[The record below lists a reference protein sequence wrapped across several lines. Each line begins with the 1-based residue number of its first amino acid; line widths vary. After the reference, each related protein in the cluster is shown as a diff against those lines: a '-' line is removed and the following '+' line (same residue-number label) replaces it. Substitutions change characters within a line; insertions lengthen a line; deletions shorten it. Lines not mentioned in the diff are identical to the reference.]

1 MRGEAQRIADPVP
14 VDGDRAELDRDRV
27 RDEIEHPRKCS
38 GVLPILPAVNAEFNV
53 WLLIVG
59 LVVGAGLVWLV
70 VMDSRR
76 RESEIDAVEL
86 PREAAWL
93 SAVMTEDG
101 DEVSPEAAERLLLL
115 HRAYLDAPP
124 PDAPEASDLEDLLCP
139 PRTWRKLE
147 RPVERVRA
155 PRAGPGRCRQRSPQR
170 RPVKRRRSRRST
182 GR

>member
-1 MRGEAQRIADPVP
+1 
-14 VDGDRAELDRDRV
+14 
-27 RDEIEHPRKCS
+27 
-38 GVLPILPAVNAEFNV
+38 VNAEFNV

-76 RESEIDAVEL
+76 RESEIDATEL

-101 DEVSPEAAERLLLL
+101 DDVSPETAERLLLL

-124 PDAPEASDLEDLLCP
+124 PD
-139 PRTWRKLE
+139 
-147 RPVERVRA
+147 PVESDEVLDA
-155 PRAGPGRCRQRSPQR
+155 ATPADVADGIA
-170 RPVKRRRSRRST
+170 T
-182 GR
+182 GRVERSELPEQDRVAVDGGARSIDQ

>member
-1 MRGEAQRIADPVP
+1 
-14 VDGDRAELDRDRV
+14 
-27 RDEIEHPRKCS
+27 
-38 GVLPILPAVNAEFNV
+38 VNAEFNV

-93 SAVMTEDG
+93 SAVMIEDG
-101 DEVSPEAAERLLLL
+101 DEVSPEVAERLLLL

-124 PDAPEASDLEDLLCP
+124 PNAPVAPEGLDETEIPSD
-139 PRTWRKLE
+139 
-147 RPVERVRA
+147 PVELSELPEEDGVGIDRRA
-155 PRAGPGRCRQRSPQR
+155 RSVDQ
-170 RPVKRRRSRRST
+170 
-182 GR
+182 

>member
-1 MRGEAQRIADPVP
+1 
-14 VDGDRAELDRDRV
+14 
-27 RDEIEHPRKCS
+27 
-38 GVLPILPAVNAEFNV
+38 VNAEFNV

-70 VMDSRR
+70 LMDSRR

-101 DEVSPEAAERLLLL
+101 DAVSPDVAQRLLLL

-124 PDAPEASDLEDLLCP
+124 PDAPGALDAGDLASADDAEEIPSD
-139 PRTWRKLE
+139 RLE
-147 RPVERVRA
+147 RSELPEQDRGGVDSGASSVD
-155 PRAGPGRCRQRSPQR
+155 Q
-170 RPVKRRRSRRST
+170 
-182 GR
+182 

>member
-1 MRGEAQRIADPVP
+1 
-14 VDGDRAELDRDRV
+14 
-27 RDEIEHPRKCS
+27 
-38 GVLPILPAVNAEFNV
+38 VNAEFNV

-101 DEVSPEAAERLLLL
+101 EAVSPETAERLLLL

-124 PDAPEASDLEDLLCP
+124 PDAAEASDSDGSLSSADDAEVIPLD
-139 PRTWRKLE
+139 R
-147 RPVERVRA
+147 VERSELPDEDRVGVDSGA
-155 PRAGPGRCRQRSPQR
+155 RSVDQ
-170 RPVKRRRSRRST
+170 
-182 GR
+182 

>member
-1 MRGEAQRIADPVP
+1 
-14 VDGDRAELDRDRV
+14 
-27 RDEIEHPRKCS
+27 
-38 GVLPILPAVNAEFNV
+38 VNAEFNV

-93 SAVMTEDG
+93 SAVMREDG
-101 DEVSPEAAERLLLL
+101 DEVSSEVAERLLLL

-124 PDAPEASDLEDLLCP
+124 PDAVPATGADDLEDVP
-139 PRTWRKLE
+139 SD
-147 RPVERVRA
+147 PVGGSELPDEDGVGIDRGA
-155 PRAGPGRCRQRSPQR
+155 PSVDQ
-170 RPVKRRRSRRST
+170 
-182 GR
+182 

>member
-1 MRGEAQRIADPVP
+1 M
-14 VDGDRAELDRDRV
+14 
-27 RDEIEHPRKCS
+27 
-38 GVLPILPAVNAEFNV
+38 NAEFNV

-93 SAVMTEDG
+93 SAVMRDDG
-101 DEVSPEAAERLLLL
+101 DEVSPEVAERLLLL

-124 PDAPEASDLEDLLCP
+124 PDAMPSAPGEGLADLPSDRVGGSELPDQD
-139 PRTWRKLE
+139 RVG
-147 RPVERVRA
+147 VERGA
-155 PRAGPGRCRQRSPQR
+155 RSVDQ
-170 RPVKRRRSRRST
+170 
-182 GR
+182 

>member
-1 MRGEAQRIADPVP
+1 
-14 VDGDRAELDRDRV
+14 
-27 RDEIEHPRKCS
+27 
-38 GVLPILPAVNAEFNV
+38 VNAEFNV

-101 DEVSPEAAERLLLL
+101 EHVSPETAERLLLL

-124 PDAPEASDLEDLLCP
+124 PDPVDSVEVLDAEAPADGLDGIPSG
-139 PRTWRKLE
+139 R
-147 RPVERVRA
+147 VERSELPEQDRVTVDRGA
-155 PRAGPGRCRQRSPQR
+155 RSVDQ
-170 RPVKRRRSRRST
+170 
-182 GR
+182 

>member
-1 MRGEAQRIADPVP
+1 M
-14 VDGDRAELDRDRV
+14 
-27 RDEIEHPRKCS
+27 
-38 GVLPILPAVNAEFNV
+38 NAEFNV

-93 SAVMTEDG
+93 SVVMTEDG
-101 DEVSPEAAERLLLL
+101 DEVSPETAERLLLL

-124 PDAPEASDLEDLLCP
+124 PDALEASDGGDLVSP
-139 PRTWRKLE
+139 ADGAEAIPNDR
-147 RPVERVRA
+147 VERSELPDQDRIGVDGGA
-155 PRAGPGRCRQRSPQR
+155 RSVDQ
-170 RPVKRRRSRRST
+170 
-182 GR
+182 

>member
-1 MRGEAQRIADPVP
+1 M
-14 VDGDRAELDRDRV
+14 
-27 RDEIEHPRKCS
+27 
-38 GVLPILPAVNAEFNV
+38 NAEFNV

-101 DEVSPEAAERLLLL
+101 DEVSPETAERLLLL

-124 PDAPEASDLEDLLCP
+124 PDAMEGSDTGDLAPPADDAEAIPND
-139 PRTWRKLE
+139 RFE
-147 RPVERVRA
+147 RSELPDQDRVGVDGGA
-155 PRAGPGRCRQRSPQR
+155 RSVDQ
-170 RPVKRRRSRRST
+170 
-182 GR
+182 

>member
-1 MRGEAQRIADPVP
+1 M
-14 VDGDRAELDRDRV
+14 
-27 RDEIEHPRKCS
+27 
-38 GVLPILPAVNAEFNV
+38 NAEFNV

-93 SAVMTEDG
+93 SAVMNEDG
-101 DEVSPEAAERLLLL
+101 DEVSPEMAERLLLL

-124 PDAPEASDLEDLLCP
+124 PDAPEAWDAGDLLVP
-139 PRTWRKLE
+139 ADGEEIASDR
-147 RPVERVRA
+147 VERSELPEQNRVGVDSGA
-155 PRAGPGRCRQRSPQR
+155 RSVDQ
-170 RPVKRRRSRRST
+170 
-182 GR
+182 

>member
-1 MRGEAQRIADPVP
+1 
-14 VDGDRAELDRDRV
+14 
-27 RDEIEHPRKCS
+27 
-38 GVLPILPAVNAEFNV
+38 VLPILPAVNAEFNV

-101 DEVSPEAAERLLLL
+101 DEVSPETAERLLLL

-124 PDAPEASDLEDLLCP
+124 PDAPEASDAGDLLWP
-139 PRTWRKLE
+139 ADQVEKIPSDR
-147 RPVERVRA
+147 VERSELPEQDGVGVDSGA
-155 PRAGPGRCRQRSPQR
+155 RSVDQ
-170 RPVKRRRSRRST
+170 
-182 GR
+182 

>member
-1 MRGEAQRIADPVP
+1 M
-14 VDGDRAELDRDRV
+14 
-27 RDEIEHPRKCS
+27 
-38 GVLPILPAVNAEFNV
+38 NAEFNV

-101 DEVSPEAAERLLLL
+101 DEISPETAERLLLL

-124 PDAPEASDLEDLLCP
+124 PDAPEAWDEGDQLLPTDDVEEIPSD
-139 PRTWRKLE
+139 RIE
-147 RPVERVRA
+147 RSELAEQDRVGVDSGA
-155 PRAGPGRCRQRSPQR
+155 RSVDQ
-170 RPVKRRRSRRST
+170 
-182 GR
+182 

>member
-1 MRGEAQRIADPVP
+1 M
-14 VDGDRAELDRDRV
+14 
-27 RDEIEHPRKCS
+27 
-38 GVLPILPAVNAEFNV
+38 NAEFNV

-76 RESEIDAVEL
+76 RESEIDSVEL

-101 DEVSPEAAERLLLL
+101 DDVSPEVAERLLLL

-124 PDAPEASDLEDLLCP
+124 PDAPVTEAEVDEALGFEDLP
-139 PRTWRKLE
+139 S
-147 RPVERVRA
+147 ERV
-155 PRAGPGRCRQRSPQR
+155 AGSELPDQDRIGIDRGARSVDQ
-170 RPVKRRRSRRST
+170 
-182 GR
+182 

>member
-1 MRGEAQRIADPVP
+1 
-14 VDGDRAELDRDRV
+14 
-27 RDEIEHPRKCS
+27 
-38 GVLPILPAVNAEFNV
+38 VNAEFNV

-76 RESEIDAVEL
+76 RESEIDALEL

-101 DEVSPEAAERLLLL
+101 DEVSPETAERLLLL

-124 PDAPEASDLEDLLCP
+124 PDPVASVDMPDAES
-139 PRTWRKLE
+139 
-147 RPVERVRA
+147 PVEPDGIPSGRVE
-155 PRAGPGRCRQRSPQR
+155 RSELPEQDR
-170 RPVKRRRSRRST
+170 VAVDGGARSVDQ
-182 GR
+182 

>member
-1 MRGEAQRIADPVP
+1 M
-14 VDGDRAELDRDRV
+14 
-27 RDEIEHPRKCS
+27 
-38 GVLPILPAVNAEFNV
+38 NAEFNV

-76 RESEIDAVEL
+76 RESEIDAIEL

-101 DEVSPEAAERLLLL
+101 DEVSPDTAERLLLL

-124 PDAPEASDLEDLLCP
+124 PDALEGWDAGDGVPSAEDAEEIPNDLGERSELPEED
-139 PRTWRKLE
+139 
-147 RPVERVRA
+147 RVGVDGGA
-155 PRAGPGRCRQRSPQR
+155 RSVDQ
-170 RPVKRRRSRRST
+170 
-182 GR
+182 